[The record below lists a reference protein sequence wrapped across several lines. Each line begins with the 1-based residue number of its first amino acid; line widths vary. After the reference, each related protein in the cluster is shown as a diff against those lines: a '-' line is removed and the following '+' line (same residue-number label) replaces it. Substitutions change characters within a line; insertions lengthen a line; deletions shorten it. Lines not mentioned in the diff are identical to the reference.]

1 MSQPAFDI
9 DAQDAGKH
17 QTKKS
22 LATRKSVID
31 AAITCFIE
39 LGYHRTTTTE
49 IAKRAQVTRGA
60 VQYYF
65 PTTGDVLR
73 ASIEHLLEKWM
84 ETYAR
89 ELRKIPPSEN
99 KIEYGIDIYWK
110 FIRHPLFVAWQELV
124 AASRTDP
131 ALAEIIQS
139 AAETYDRKR
148 QETGREIYQDH
159 MQGAGEAFEVGR
171 DFARVVLEGL
181 SLTQLTYDKGQRE
194 TAIIDLLK
202 HTIRDLWH
210 LEKTKD

>member
-1 MSQPAFDI
+1 MSQPAFEA
-9 DAQDAGKH
+9 DAQDARKH

-22 LATRKSVID
+22 RATRKSVID
-31 AAITCFIE
+31 ATIACFIE

-65 PTTGDVLR
+65 PTTADVLT
-73 ASIEHLLEKWM
+73 ASIERLLEEWM
-84 ETYAR
+84 ATYAE
-89 ELRKIPPSEN
+89 ELRKLPPSEN
-99 KIEYGIDIYWK
+99 KFDHGIDTYWK

-131 ALAEIIQS
+131 ELAKIIKS

-148 QETGREIYQDH
+148 QEAGREIYPDH
-159 MQGAGEAFEVGR
+159 QQSAGENFDLGR

-181 SLTQLTYDKGQRE
+181 SLTQLTYDRE
-194 TAIIDLLK
+194 DREKSIIDLLK
-202 HTIRDLWH
+202 KTVAELWR
-210 LEKTKD
+210 LE

>member
-1 MSQPAFDI
+1 MSQPALEAASR
-9 DAQDAGKH
+9 DARKH

-22 LATRKSVID
+22 VATRKSVIE
-31 AAITCFIE
+31 ATIACFIE

-65 PTTGDVLR
+65 PTTADVLT

-84 ETYAR
+84 ATYAE
-89 ELRKIPPSEN
+89 ELRQLPPSKN
-99 KIEYGIDIYWK
+99 KFDHGIDTYWK

-131 ALAEIIQS
+131 ELAVIIKS

-148 QETGREIYQDH
+148 QEAGREIYPDH
-159 MQGAGEAFEVGR
+159 RQSAGENFDLGR

-181 SLTQLTYDKGQRE
+181 SLTQLTYDRGDRE
-194 TAIIDLLK
+194 KAIIDLLK
-202 HTIRDLWH
+202 RTIAELWR
-210 LEKTKD
+210 LK